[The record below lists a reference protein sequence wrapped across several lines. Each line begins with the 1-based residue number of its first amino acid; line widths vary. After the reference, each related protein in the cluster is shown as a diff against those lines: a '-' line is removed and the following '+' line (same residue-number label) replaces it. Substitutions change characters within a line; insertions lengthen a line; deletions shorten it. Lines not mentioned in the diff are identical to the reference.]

1 MLWWKC
7 YIAPLSLLMS
17 QKKSMILGES
27 GVHQIC
33 GIYSERLHQ
42 KGKLINKR
50 QDFEIHLTPLQAC
63 VSANAKV
70 AEKVDRMKSN
80 QEDIRD
86 ELSTMLNVDESM
98 VASST
103 SDGDQDSPNSL
114 QDGLIKLVSSQP
126 ALSNISAIKRRRP
139 PAQTSNSSK
148 TT

>member
-1 MLWWKC
+1 
-7 YIAPLSLLMS
+7 
-17 QKKSMILGES
+17 MILRES

-33 GIYSERLHQ
+33 DVYSERLHQ

-70 AEKVDRMKSN
+70 AEKVERMESN
-80 QEDIRD
+80 Q

-98 VASST
+98 VVSST

-114 QDGLIKLVSSQP
+114 QDGLIKLVSSQT
-126 ALSNISAIKRRRP
+126 ASSNISAIKKRRP
-139 PAQTSNSSK
+139 AA
-148 TT
+148 